1 MIKTIQ
7 KSGDSM
13 TKKFFGTDGIRGE
26 ANKWPMTA
34 ETALNLGMA
43 AGTYF
48 KSKKGLNSVIIG
60 KDTRRS
66 GYMVEFALVSGFAS
80 VGMDVR
86 ILGPIPTPAVGIL
99 TRSLRAELGVMISAS
114 HNGFADNGIKLFGPD
129 GFKLSNSQEAE
140 IEALL
145 RDTSKIPRATPH
157 HIGQVRSFDDSRGRY
172 VEFAKF
178 AFPRNLTLDGL
189 RVVVDCANGAAYK
202 TATWALFELGAE
214 VIEIGVSPNGT
225 NINDG
230 CGSTN
235 LDLIKHTVLERRAD
249 IGIALDGDA
258 DRIAIID
265 EKGNEID
272 GDQIIAAIARNM
284 VEEQSLRGGAVVAT
298 IMSNLGLDRFITGLG
313 AKLIRTDVGDRN
325 VVYEMRER
333 DCNLGGEQSGHIIAL
348 DYATTGDGL
357 ISALLV
363 LGAMARKDKRASEIL
378 NCFAPAP
385 QFKKNIRYNGTSPLL
400 KTEISSQVDKFRMDF
415 EEKGARLVVRTSGT
429 EPLVRLMAEGEDA
442 KFLTNSLEEL
452 SSIILGE

>member
-1 MIKTIQ
+1 
-7 KSGDSM
+7 M
-13 TKKFFGTDGIRGE
+13 TQKFFGTDGIRGE

-48 KSKKGLNSVIIG
+48 RSRKGLKSVIIG

-66 GYMVEFALVSGFAS
+66 GYMVEFALVSGFAA

-129 GFKLSNSQEAE
+129 GFKLTEEQEAE

-145 RDTSKIPRATPH
+145 REPDKITRAAPH
-157 HIGQVRSFDDSRGRY
+157 QIGQVRSFEDSRGRY

-178 AFPRNLTLDGL
+178 AFPRNLSLDGL

-202 TATWALFELGAE
+202 TAPWALFELGAE

-235 LDLIKHTVLERRAD
+235 LDLLKHTVLERRAD

-272 GDQIIAAIARNM
+272 GDQIIAAISREM
-284 VEEQSLRGGAVVAT
+284 IKEQTLRGGAVVTT
-298 IMSNLGLDRFITGLG
+298 IMSNLGLERFIQGMG
-313 AKLIRTDVGDRN
+313 AQMIRTDVGDRK
-325 VVYEMRER
+325 VVYEMRAR

-363 LGAMARKDKRASEIL
+363 LGAMAGSDKRASEIL
-378 NCFAPAP
+378 NCFTPAP
-385 QFKKNIRYNGTSPLL
+385 QFKKNIRYSGTSPLL
-400 KTEISSQVDKFRMDF
+400 KPKISTKLEKLKADI

-429 EPLVRLMAEGEDA
+429 EPLVRLMAEGDDA
-442 KFLTNSLEEL
+442 NFLKASLEEL
-452 SSIILGE
+452 SNLIVSD